1 MPLRVLLVGARLC
14 RNLGGP
20 SMLVTTRGVLDQF
33 LLDPEYVFLSPTSED
48 LALSETYDISVH
60 PAIRTRDLV
69 VGALAKAWLG
79 LSVGSQGVRK
89 VIDAYAEADIV
100 IDIWG
105 IMFADSLRKNT
116 FLSRGLEG
124 LHFLVAKLLRKP
136 VVKYTADLG
145 PFEAKWNRFFAKLY
159 LQHTVD
165 LILARSDTTK
175 VRLEN
180 LGVTTPAHV
189 CPDTAFL
196 LEPET
201 IALADDL
208 VQEGLEGPV
217 VGFSVSHMAVRQS
230 EDPGQYLERMARLA
244 DHIVES
250 TEAKIVLIPNERSA
264 DPALDD
270 EHVAKDI
277 QGRMAFGDRASILS
291 GTYTAQQ
298 LKGIIGRCDVVV
310 AARYHTIV
318 ASLSQGIPVL
328 AIGWHAKYAAVLGLV
343 GQGRFLCSVDA
354 LEEKDL
360 YERFDALWMSGEDI
374 RGQIEAALPEIR
386 GAILAC
392 GEQVGRLLS
401 DR

>member
-20 SMLVTTRGVLDQF
+20 SMLVTARSVLDQF
-33 LLDPEYVFLSPTSED
+33 LSDPEYVFLSPTSED
-48 LALSETYDISVH
+48 LALSETYDITIV
-60 PAIRTRDLV
+60 PAIRTRNLI

-79 LSVGSQGVRK
+79 LPVGSHGVRK

-105 IMFADSLRKNT
+105 IMFSDSLRKNS
-116 FLSRGLEG
+116 FVARGLEG
-124 LHFLVAKLLRKP
+124 LHFLVAKIFRKP

-180 LGVTTPAHV
+180 LGVRTPAHV

-201 IALADDL
+201 IAFDEDL
-208 VQEGLEGPV
+208 VPEGIEGPV
-217 VGFSVSHMAVRQS
+217 VGFSVSHMAIRQS
-230 EDPGQYLERMARLA
+230 QDPEQYLEGMGKLA
-244 DHIVES
+244 DHVVES
-250 TEAKIVLIPNERSA
+250 TGAKIVLVPNERST

-270 EHVAKDI
+270 ERVARDI
-277 QGRMAFGDRASILS
+277 QGRMAFGHRTSVLS
-291 GTYTAQQ
+291 ETYTAQQ
-298 LKGIIGRCDVVV
+298 LKGIIGYCDVVV

-343 GQGRFLCSVDA
+343 GQGQYLCSVNSLDD
-354 LEEKDL
+354 KDL
-360 YERFDALWMSGEDI
+360 HRRFDALWESRENI
-374 RGQIEAALPEIR
+374 RSEIEAALPEIR
-386 GAILAC
+386 KAILVC
-392 GEQVGRLLS
+392 GEQVGLLLS
-401 DR
+401 ER